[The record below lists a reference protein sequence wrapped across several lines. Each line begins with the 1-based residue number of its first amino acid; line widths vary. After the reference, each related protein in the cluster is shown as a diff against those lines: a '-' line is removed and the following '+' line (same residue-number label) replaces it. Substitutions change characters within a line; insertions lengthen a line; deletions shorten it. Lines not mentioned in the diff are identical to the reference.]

1 MLSSKQY
8 LIFFTFFSSPETPVP
23 VDVEG
28 VLLDADLLLE
38 GQPGSLQLTVV
49 GLRSA
54 QLRMKNALTYRMFHN
69 PCPKRGYY
77 FVS

>member
-1 MLSSKQY
+1 MLLSKQY

-38 GQPGSLQLTVV
+38 GQPGSLQLPVV

-54 QLRMKNALTYRMFHN
+54 QLRKKML
-69 PCPKRGYY
+69 
-77 FVS
+77 